1 MTNHDRKDMLLV
13 ALRKLR
19 LLDGD
24 GFTVEAGALADVV
37 IVRDGHVYGIWFVS
51 DDAYAFVPGGYN
63 EATKVVRTV
72 DEAVA
77 VTSKVFERR

>member
-1 MTNHDRKDMLLV
+1 MTNHERRDELLMS
-13 ALRKLR
+13 LRGLR
-19 LLDGD
+19 PLNAH
-24 GFTVEAGALADVV
+24 GFVVEAGTLADVV

-51 DDAYAFVPGGYN
+51 DDAFAFVPGGYN

-77 VTSKVFERR
+77 VTSKAFERP